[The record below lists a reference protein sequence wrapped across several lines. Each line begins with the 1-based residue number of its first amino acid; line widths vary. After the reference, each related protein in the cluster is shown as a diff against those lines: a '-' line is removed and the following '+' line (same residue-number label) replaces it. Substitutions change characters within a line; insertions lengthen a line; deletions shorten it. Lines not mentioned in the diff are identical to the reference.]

1 MALGG
6 RGSRAVARRMAGGA
20 AHRTE
25 TDEGA
30 DIDVGQEAARWAE
43 RRRDSG
49 IVRRRDSG
57 PGRHMDSGP
66 VPRTGSGPVR
76 HRAVAAEADRTPGE
90 GVAGR
95 RRIDPVGVVHR
106 RGAAG
111 VVRRVAGSS
120 HLAEEEVLLR
130 HLLAGGLAPGRC
142 ATGRDRSQV
151 MTHGRKAGILGK
163 TW

>member
-6 RGSRAVARRMAGGA
+6 RGPRAVSRHMVAGA
-20 AHRTE
+20 AHRT
-25 TDEGA
+25 GA
-30 DIDVGQEAARWAE
+30 AVAVDIAVDPGAAREAG

-49 IVRRRDSG
+49 MVRRRDSE
-57 PGRHMDSGP
+57 PVRHMDSGP
-66 VPRTGSGPVR
+66 VPRTGPGR
-76 HRAVAAEADRTPGE
+76 HKAVAAEADRTLGEE

-95 RRIDPVGVVHR
+95 RRTDPVGVAR
-106 RGAAG
+106 RREAVG
-111 VVRRVAGSS
+111 VVRRGAGSS

-130 HLLAGGLAPGRC
+130 HLLAGGLAPCRC